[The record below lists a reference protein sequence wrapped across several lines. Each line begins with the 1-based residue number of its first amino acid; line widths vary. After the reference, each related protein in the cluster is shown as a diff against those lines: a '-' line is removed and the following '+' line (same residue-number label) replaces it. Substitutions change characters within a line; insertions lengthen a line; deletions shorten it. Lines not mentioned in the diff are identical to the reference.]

1 MNQNCGRLKG
11 KNALITGAGSGIGK
25 ATAILFAKEG
35 ANVAVND
42 INEENAKDTARLIK
56 KIGSKT
62 LILIADVTE
71 KDQVK
76 NMVQKYFNTFDRLD
90 ILVNNAGIGGTFSS
104 ILRTTEEIWDRTMK
118 INLKSVFLV
127 SKYFIKNMKKNDAP
141 KDQLRGK
148 IINMASMR
156 GKSGRKNLGAYSA
169 SKAGVVSLTQTLAQ
183 ELGPSRITVN
193 AVCPGLI
200 HTPIYGNI
208 SKEGL
213 AGSSLPTCLE
223 KFKPVGEPED
233 VAKVVLFLASNDSDF
248 ITGQSVPVSGG
259 QSFV

>member
-1 MNQNCGRLKG
+1 MTNYCGRLEG
-11 KNALITGAGSGIGK
+11 KNILITGAGSGIGR
-25 ATAILFAKEG
+25 ATAILFANEG

-42 INEENAKDTARLIK
+42 INKENAEETARIIN
-56 KIGSKT
+56 KIGQKT
-62 LILIADVTE
+62 LVLIADVTIKE
-71 KDQVK
+71 QVK
-76 NMVQKYFNTFDRLD
+76 EMVEKYFENFDRLD

-104 ILRTTEEIWDRTMK
+104 ITRTTEEIWDRTIN

-127 SKYFIKNMKKNDAP
+127 SKYFIRHIKKNDAP
-141 KDQLRGK
+141 KDALRGK

-169 SKAGVVSLTQTLAQ
+169 SKAGVISLTQTLAQ

-193 AVCPGLI
+193 AICPGLI

-208 SKEGL
+208 TKEEL

-223 KFKPVGEPED
+223 KFKPVGDPED
-233 VAKVVLFLASNDSDF
+233 VAKVALFLASSDSDF
-248 ITGQSVPVSGG
+248 ITGQSIPVSGG